1 MKHLW
6 VLTMVMVG
14 LSVFVQSCVEKKKD
28 DFNRTAMLINIA
40 ENVIIPQYQQADAAV
55 SALQNAALA
64 FNANPDAQKL
74 DSLKAAFNA
83 AYKSYMGVE
92 AYDFSASQDM
102 RGLLNNFPPDTNQ
115 INNNAATG
123 SYDLN
128 TANNLR
134 AKGFPALDYLLYG
147 HGSAEVVN
155 NFSSPTYKQYL
166 ADIVSEIKSKT
177 NTAVSEWTGNYKNTF
192 INASGTDIGSSTG
205 QLVNDI
211 SFAAERCRRERVG
224 NSLGYVGLVSGGN
237 IAPQLLEAFYSNQS
251 KELLIEQLQQLKK
264 LYEGNGGIG
273 PDDYLEQVGADYNGT
288 PLHTEISNQFD
299 KAIQA
304 AHTVP
309 VAYTAA
315 LSSHKPEME
324 ALFLELKKLVV
335 LLKVDMSSNLG
346 VIITYSDNDGD

>member
-6 VLTMVMVG
+6 VLPLVG
-14 LSVFVQSCVEKKKD
+14 LLVFVQSCVEKKKD
-28 DFNRTAMLINIA
+28 DFNRTAMLTNLA
-40 ENVIIPQYQQADAAV
+40 ENVVIPQYQQVDAAV

-102 RGLLNNFPPDTNQ
+102 RSLLNNFPPDTNQ
-115 INNNAATG
+115 INNNAAIG
-123 SYDLN
+123 GYDLN

-147 HGSAEVVN
+147 RGSAEVVS
-155 NFSSPTYKQYL
+155 NFSSVTYKQYL
-166 ADIVSEIKSKT
+166 ADIVSEIKTKT
-177 NTAVSEWTGNYKNTF
+177 SAAASEWSGNYKNTF

-205 QLVNDI
+205 QLVNDV
-211 SFAAERCRRERVG
+211 SFSAERCRRERVG

-237 IAPQLLEAFYSNQS
+237 IAPLQLEAFYSNQS

-273 PDDYLEQVGADYNGT
+273 LDDYLEQIGADYNGT
-288 PLHTEISNQFD
+288 PLHTEISNQFN

-304 AHTVP
+304 ANTVP